1 VSTTQLGGL
10 APGTEV
16 LPPVTASDP
25 RPTLSD
31 VRVIDA
37 DTHLLETRTLWADH
51 LPAGR
56 RDLALRIE
64 DDELGYA
71 WLTAPD
77 GGRIHLAE
85 AQAPGDVPAMGSS
98 RARLRRGEPAPARF
112 DDAVATHDVDPAA
125 RVALMDGQGIDEA
138 VVFPHF
144 GLFWVRVLEDQPA
157 AQLANMEAWNR
168 WTVEGLRP
176 GGAGRL
182 RPVGHVSLR
191 DPDWLEGQLAALA
204 VGGVE
209 AAMVPIGPVDGRPF
223 SHPDL
228 DRCWSA
234 FERHGVSVMFHI
246 SDAARPF
253 DDAWYE
259 GDANP
264 VEPLLMSLSISVTP
278 MLALQDLSVGGVLE
292 RHPGLRVG
300 LVEFTSSWFAQFLPG
315 LDAGYRFHAAYN
327 GLAPDR
333 LPLAPSEYLRRQVR
347 IATFGFER
355 PERLSATVGD
365 LFMFGSDYP
374 HAEGL
379 ARPLEDFR
387 AAGGPPVDHTTE
399 GLYRGNIEWLLGR

>member
-1 VSTTQLGGL
+1 MK
-10 APGTEV
+10 
-16 LPPVTASDP
+16 
-25 RPTLSD
+25 
-31 VRVIDA
+31 VIDA

-51 LPAGR
+51 LPASR
-56 RDLALRIE
+56 KDLALRIA

-77 GGRIHLAE
+77 GRRIHLAE
-85 AQAPGDVPAMGSS
+85 APVPGDVPAMGAY
-98 RARLRRGEPAPARF
+98 RAHQRRGDPAPARF
-112 DDAVATHDVDPAA
+112 EEAVADHDVDPAA
-125 RVALMDGQGIDEA
+125 RAAFLDRQGIDQA
-138 VVFPHF
+138 VVFPNF
-144 GLFWVRVLEDQPA
+144 GLFWVRALEDQPT

-168 WTVEGLRP
+168 WAVEGLRP
-176 GGAGRL
+176 AGAGRL

-191 DPDWLEGQLAALA
+191 DPVWLEGQLAVLA
-204 VGGVE
+204 EGGVE
-209 AAMVPIGPVDGRPF
+209 AAMVPIGPVDGQPF

-234 FERHGVSVMFHI
+234 FERSGIAIMFHI
-246 SDAARPF
+246 SDGARPF
-253 DDAWYE
+253 GDAWYE

-292 RHPGLRVG
+292 RHPELRVG
-300 LVEFTSSWFAQFLPG
+300 LVEFTSSWFAQFLPA
-315 LDAGYRFHAAYN
+315 LDASYRFHAAYN

-333 LPLAPSEYLRRQVR
+333 LPLAPSDYLRRQVR

-355 PERLSATVGD
+355 PGRLTDTVGD

-379 ARPLEDFR
+379 AHPLEDFQ
-387 AAGGPPVDHTTE
+387 AAGGPPLDQTTE
-399 GLYRGNIEWLLGR
+399 GLYRGNVEWLLDR